1 MMIESMR
8 TRNAYKI
15 LVENPVGRR
24 PFEMPKRRWDGTNK
38 MAFQKISSSTR
49 NWINLA
55 NSCEHDNLPS
65 GSRKGGEFLD

>member
-1 MMIESMR
+1 MYGSPSTIMMIESMR

-38 MAFQKISSSTR
+38 MAFTENKFKYGR
-49 NWINLA
+49 
-55 NSCEHDNLPS
+55 
-65 GSRKGGEFLD
+65 LD